1 MRLDERPGKKFAKGD
16 LILLRRLD
24 PQSDLHISAK
34 QIGIIIDTQEE
45 ELGFEDDH
53 WYYFNYT
60 VLCENK
66 IIFVYY
72 ERMKLI
78 HHINSLYTKF

>member
-60 VLCENK
+60 VFCENK
-66 IIFVYY
+66 IIYVTD
-72 ERMKLI
+72 
-78 HHINSLYTKF
+78 HHIEKILNSSQNDKKL